1 MLLIYLCTTHA
12 VRFFGGT
19 KPFASLPG
27 ALRKLSVLRPGV
39 VWDTSAAME
48 GAPWNYNGL
57 GGSPSFSVQQSRRMS
72 YKSGHGNRIEAL
84 HTTLL
89 PKFSG
94 LKLEDIAIDA
104 ETVSL
109 RVGSTQP
116 TATCPACGR
125 ESGKLHS
132 HYERTVSDVPW
143 AGRVVRMYLRVRRF
157 RCANRE
163 CPRRIFA
170 ERLPS
175 VVEPYARRTV
185 RLREILLLVG
195 FVLGREAGARLA
207 ERIGVKVSP
216 STLLRNLHA
225 AALPAFD
232 PPEVI
237 GVDDFAL
244 LKGRKY
250 GTIIVDFERHR
261 PIELLEDRSAETL
274 AAWLKEFFEAA
285 HHRPRPLH
293 RVRAGHRGGRAAGGG
308 GTRPLAVPRRS
319 LNYQPFSCTPRRV
332 QAAPR
337 TTETQKW
344 VHSMD
349 TLRLRLIK
357 IGGRVRELMTK
368 VRLYLTAGHLGQS
381 LWHAL
386 SEAFGGVHE

>member
-1 MLLIYLCTTHA
+1 MET
-12 VRFFGGT
+12 
-19 KPFASLPG
+19 AS
-27 ALRKLSVLRPGV
+27 KLSTRRYCPSFPASSSR
-39 VWDTSAAME
+39 TS
-48 GAPWNYNGL
+48 PSTPRLFRSGL
-57 GGSPSFSVQQSRRMS
+57 GVPNRLPRVRRVDA
-72 YKSGHGNRIEAL
+72 KVANC
-84 HTTLL
+84 
-89 PKFSG
+89 
-94 LKLEDIAIDA
+94 IA
-104 ETVSL
+104 
-109 RVGSTQP
+109 
-116 TATCPACGR
+116 
-125 ESGKLHS
+125 

-250 GTIIVDFERHR
+250 GTIIVDFEGTSTRLWR
-261 PIELLEDRSAETL
+261 IVPAETL

-293 RVRAGHRGGRAAGGG
+293 RVRAGHRGGRAAGDGS
-308 GTRPLAVPRRS
+308 TRPLAVPRRS

-337 TTETQKW
+337 TTGQNGCTPW
-344 VHSMD
+344 TPYAFVSS
-349 TLRLRLIK
+349 RSA
-357 IGGRVRELMTK
+357 
-368 VRLYLTAGHLGQS
+368 AGSGN
-381 LWHAL
+381 
-386 SEAFGGVHE
+386 